1 MPLQSGNNKILKD
14 MSRRYTK
21 ELYEK
26 KVKKI
31 KSLMPDACIGGD
43 VIVGFPGESKS
54 DFKETYKFINNLS
67 INYLHVFPYSERVNT
82 RADIMKNKIPTNEK
96 ALRSKMLRIL
106 SDKKKRFFYDK
117 NIGLKKSVLFEK
129 GKKNDW
135 VNGFTENYI
144 KVKVPYNDNII
155 GKIKSVRLRKT
166 TNDLTVIG
174 DLI

>member
-54 DFKETYKFINNLS
+54 DFKETYKFINNLN
-67 INYLHVFPYSERVNT
+67 IDYLHVFPYSERVNT
-82 RADIMKNKIPTNEK
+82 RADIIKNKIPTNEK

-117 NIGLKKSVLFEK
+117 NIGLKKNVLFEK
-129 GKKNDW
+129 SKKNDW

-144 KVKVPYNDNII
+144 KVKVPYNNNII

-174 DLI
+174 NLI

>member
-1 MPLQSGNNKILKD
+1 
-14 MSRRYTK
+14 
-21 ELYEK
+21 
-26 KVKKI
+26 
-31 KSLMPDACIGGD
+31 
-43 VIVGFPGESKS
+43 
-54 DFKETYKFINNLS
+54 
-67 INYLHVFPYSERVNT
+67 
-82 RADIMKNKIPTNEK
+82 MKNKIPTNEK

-117 NIGLKKSVLFEK
+117 NIGLKKNVLFEK

-144 KVKVPYNDNII
+144 KVKVPYNNNII